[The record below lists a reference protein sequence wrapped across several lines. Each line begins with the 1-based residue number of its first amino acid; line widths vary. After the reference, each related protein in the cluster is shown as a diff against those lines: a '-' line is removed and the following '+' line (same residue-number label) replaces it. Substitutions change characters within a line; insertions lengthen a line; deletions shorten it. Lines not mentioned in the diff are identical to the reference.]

1 MPSPDPTTSD
11 PAGNLSDLPPMW
23 SQRNVRFLKIAV
35 AGMGALIVVGL
46 VVVLVTI
53 IGRISAGPAPEPAT
67 VATVLPV
74 DVARLFGADSEV
86 VSTWADG
93 NRLALVLKRPEGLAV
108 VVVDLR
114 SGRILNVISGE

>member
-1 MPSPDPTTSD
+1 
-11 PAGNLSDLPPMW
+11 MW